1 MIRLQDIVG
10 QEQAVEQLMR
20 GLTGSRR
27 HHAWLFVG
35 PEGVGRRTTAEAMA
49 QSLLCSHPAENG
61 TACGQCDDC
70 RLFNAG
76 THPDFHP
83 VYKELAR
90 YHDDANV
97 RNRVMQ
103 ELSIDVIRQFL
114 IAPAG
119 QGASR
124 GRGKV
129 FVVRQAE
136 LMSVAAQNAL
146 LKTLEE
152 PPAGVTIILLVE
164 RLERLLPTTQ
174 SRCALVRLGPLPYA
188 FVHDKLLEAGIDE
201 PQATFWARFGDGSL
215 GTALQQAEGDLYSI
229 KCELL
234 ESLAHLPAGGDGD
247 LAETLVKQTDDLAT
261 QAVAQAKKLDGASL
275 AKTLASRQ
283 AAGTMLQLIA
293 SIYRDAI
300 TAAAGA
306 DRPRIHADQ
315 PHAIEAIAQRF
326 SLTQLADI
334 LDQLSRLEQMLWQNV
349 NPKLVWDNVVIT
361 CSRPVPLEA

>member
-1 MIRLQDIVG
+1 MIRVQDIVG
-10 QEQAVEQLMR
+10 QDGAIEQLMR

-49 QSLLCSHPAENG
+49 QSLLCGQPADNG

-70 RLFNAG
+70 RLFEAG
-76 THPDFHP
+76 THPDFHA

-90 YHDDANV
+90 FHDDAGV

-114 IAPAG
+114 IVPAN

-124 GRGKV
+124 NRGKV

-136 LMSVAAQNAL
+136 LMSIAAQNAL

-164 RLERLLPTTQ
+164 RLERLLATTQ
-174 SRCALVRLGPLPYA
+174 SRCALVRFGPLPIP
-188 FVHDKLLEAGIDE
+188 FVHERLIAADVPE
-201 PQATFWARFGDGSL
+201 PQATFWARFAGGSL
-215 GTALQQAEGDLYSI
+215 GTALRYADGELYAI
-229 KCELL
+229 KVELL
-234 ESLAHLPAGGDGD
+234 ESLARLSPGGDGD
-247 LAETLVKQTDDLAT
+247 LAETLVKQTDNLAS
-261 QAVAQAKKLDGASL
+261 QAVAQAKKVDGATL

-306 DRPRIHADQ
+306 NRPLIHVDQ
-315 PHAIEAIAQRF
+315 APAIDALAERF
-326 SLTQLADI
+326 TLTQLADI

>member
-10 QEQAVEQLMR
+10 QDSAVEQIVR
-20 GLTGSRR
+20 GLSGARR

-49 QSLLCSHPAENG
+49 QSLLCSQPARNG
-61 TACGQCDDC
+61 TSCGQCEDC
-70 RLFNAG
+70 RLFEAD
-76 THPDFHP
+76 THPDFHL

-90 YHDDANV
+90 FHDDANV

-114 IAPAG
+114 IAPAN
-119 QGASR
+119 QGPVR
-124 GRGKV
+124 RRGKV

-174 SRCALVRLGPLPYA
+174 SRCAVVRFGPLPIP
-188 FVHDKLLEAGIDE
+188 FVHERLLAADVSE
-201 PQATFWARFGDGSL
+201 PKATFWARFADGSL
-215 GTALQQAEGDLYSI
+215 GTALRYAQSELYDIKYQLAED
-229 KCELL
+229 
-234 ESLAHLPAGGDGD
+234 LAHLPPGGDGN

-261 QAVAQAKKLDGASL
+261 QAVSQAKKADGANL
-275 AKTLASRQ
+275 AKTLASRT
-283 AAGTMLQLIA
+283 AAGTMLELIA

-300 TAAAGA
+300 TVAAGA
-306 DRPRIHADQ
+306 DRPLIHADQ
-315 PHAIEAIAQRF
+315 APAIEALAHRF
-326 SLTQLADI
+326 TLTQLADI